1 MRPAVT
7 ILIFTTALIFYA
19 CREEIISP
27 TNIAGNVNE
36 PVKLNSNTSYSFSI
50 NADKISSNV
59 SDSSPFY
66 SLRSSCYVTILDHS
80 SGSVQ
85 IIVAA
90 LSNHIMFNQ
99 TFTADISSFPTVF
112 EGTSPQYIQ
121 LKFVNFTGKF
131 RFELNKL

>member
-1 MRPAVT
+1 MRSSVN
-7 ILIFTTALIFYA
+7 IVLFTAALIFGS

-27 TNIAGNVNE
+27 SNIAGNINE

-50 NADKISSNV
+50 NADYISSNV
-59 SDSSPFY
+59 MDSSPFY

-121 LKFVNFTGKF
+121 IKFINFTGKF

>member
-1 MRPAVT
+1 MRSILN
-7 ILIFTTALIFYA
+7 ILILTASIIYFS

-27 TNIAGNVNE
+27 SNIAGNINE

-59 SDSSPFY
+59 VDSSPFY

-85 IIVAA
+85 IIIAG

-99 TFTADISSFPTVF
+99 TFTADISSFPAVF

-121 LKFVNFTGKF
+121 LKFINFTGKF